1 MEMMKAFESYL
12 IGKRYRPLTVNGHL
26 KNVSYFLQWSESNNI
41 SDVENISYTDLL
53 SYIQYEQKRNLD
65 TATINLRLQ
74 SISHYFDFLKHEN
87 ILSRNPARTLRL
99 KGKLRTITQKPLQY
113 EELEQLYYVYK
124 TLNKTIRKH
133 FRKSIALAHQ
143 RNTVIVGLM
152 IWQGLHSGEIEKL
165 EVEHINL
172 DAGTIY
178 VPGTA
183 RSNGRTL
190 KLNAQQIL
198 TLHTYLYG
206 GVRDNLHG
214 KGDGLFPGRAIDIV
228 QHLVKEL
235 QGINPVIR
243 NVQHIR
249 ASVILYWLKQ
259 HNKRQVQYMLG
270 YRYIDSVERYAAQQ
284 TETLTDLL
292 SKHHPFG

>member
-1 MEMMKAFESYL
+1 MKEFEAYL
-12 IGKRYRPLTVNGHL
+12 FEKRYRPLTVSGHI
-26 KNVSYFLQWSESNNI
+26 KNVSYFLQWIESNNM

-65 TATINLRLQ
+65 TATINLRLS
-74 SISHYFDFLKHEN
+74 SISHYFEFLKQEN
-87 ILSRNPARTLRL
+87 TVSRNPARTLRL
-99 KGKLRTITQKPLQY
+99 KGKLRTITEKPLQY
-113 EELEQLYYVYK
+113 EELEQLYYSYK
-124 TLNKTIRKH
+124 TLEKTIPRNCQK
-133 FRKSIALAHQ
+133 IMPLVHQ
-143 RNTVIVGLM
+143 RNTVIVGLLV
-152 IWQGLHSGEIEKL
+152 WQGLHSGEIEKL
-165 EVEHINL
+165 NVQHINL
-172 DAGTIY
+172 DAGTIH
-178 VPGTA
+178 VPGTV
-183 RSNGRTL
+183 RSNERKL
-190 KLNAQQIL
+190 ALNAQQIL

-206 GVRDNLHG
+206 GVRDKLRGN
-214 KGDGLFPGRAIDIV
+214 GDGLFPGRAYDTV

-259 HNKRQVQYMLG
+259 YNKRQVQYMLG